1 MYKKITGTFL
11 DEITYDIASS
21 NWGEEEWKKEFK
33 TFKETG
39 IDTVIIIRAGL
50 GEKVIF
56 DSKSVSSYRRTLPV
70 YQDLASLFL
79 TLSEENEI
87 ELFFGLYDSN
97 YYWYRNDWQREVGIN
112 KAFIDEVWERYGEYK
127 SFRGW
132 YLPHET
138 ADTSFRIIDINC
150 RLAEYA
156 KKTSNNLPVLISPY
170 FLGRPSPYEA
180 LISLVSWER
189 ATPRTLEEHS
199 RQWEE
204 IFKNFAGLVDYCAFQ
219 DGTVPL
225 LELEGFVKVTSEIA
239 KKHGITLWSNVEL
252 FDRDVPIKFPPIDW
266 RKLAYKMD
274 VVQPYVE
281 KLISFEFSH
290 FLSPNSIWPS
300 ARNLYK
306 RYKEFLITK
315 E

>member
-11 DEITYDIASS
+11 DEVTYDILSS
-21 NWGEEEWKKEFK
+21 NWGKEEWKEEFK
-33 TFKETG
+33 TFKKTG

-56 DSKSVSSYRRTLPV
+56 NSKSISSYRKILPV
-70 YQDLASLFL
+70 YIDLADLFL
-79 TLSEENEI
+79 NLSEENNI
-87 ELFFGLYDSN
+87 NLFFGLYDSN
-97 YYWYRNDWQREVGIN
+97 YYWYRNDWQKEVEIN
-112 KAFIDEVWERYGEYK
+112 KAFIEEVWEKYGKFK
-127 SFRGW
+127 SFKGW

-150 RLAEYA
+150 KLAEYA
-156 KKTSNNLPVLISPY
+156 KKISNNLPVLISPY
-170 FLGRPSPYEA
+170 FLGKPSVYEA
-180 LISLVSWER
+180 VISWER
-189 ATPRTLEEHS
+189 SVPRTVEEHC

-204 IFKNFAGLVDYCAFQ
+204 IFKNFEGLINFCAFQ
-219 DGTVPL
+219 DGTTQL
-225 LELEGFVKVTSEIA
+225 LELEEFVKATSEIA
-239 KKHGITLWSNVEL
+239 KKYGITLWSNVEL

-290 FLSPNSIWPS
+290 FMSPNSIWPS
-300 ARNLYK
+300 AKNLYK
-306 RYKEFLITK
+306 RYTEFLESK
-315 E
+315 

>member
-21 NWGEEEWKKEFK
+21 NWGEKEWKKEFAAMK
-33 TFKETG
+33 NAG

-56 DSKSVSSYRRTLPV
+56 SSEVISKYRKTLPV
-70 YQDLASLFL
+70 YQDLARLFL
-79 TLSEENEI
+79 KLASESKMK
-87 ELFFGLYDSN
+87 LFFGLYDSN
-97 YYWYRNDWQREVGIN
+97 YFWYRNDWKTEVKIN
-112 KAFIDEVWERYGEYK
+112 IEFADEIWAKFGRSE
-127 SFRGW
+127 SFAGW

-138 ADTSFRIIDINC
+138 GDTSMRIIDINTT
-150 RLAEYA
+150 LAKYLKE
-156 KKTSNNLPVLISPY
+156 KTKLPILISPY
-170 FLGRPSPYEA
+170 FLGKADPYSMFA
-180 LISLVSWER
+180 YGER
-189 ATPRTLEEHS
+189 ATPRTVDEHL

-204 IFKNFAGLVDYCAFQ
+204 IFESFKGLVDYCAFQ
-219 DGTVPL
+219 DGT
-225 LELEGFVKVTSEIA
+225 LELLDLEEFVKATSEIS
-239 KKHGITLWSNVEL
+239 KRNKIELWSNVET

-281 KLISFEFSH
+281 KLITFEFSH

-300 ARNLYK
+300 ARNLFK
-306 RYKEFLITK
+306 RYNEFLSTK
-315 E
+315 S